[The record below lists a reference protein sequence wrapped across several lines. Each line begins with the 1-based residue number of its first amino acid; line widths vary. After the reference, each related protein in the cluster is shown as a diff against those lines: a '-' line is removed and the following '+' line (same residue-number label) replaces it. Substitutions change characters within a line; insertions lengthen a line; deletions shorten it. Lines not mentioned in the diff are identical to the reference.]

1 MWNGSNDPPES
12 MTFAPS
18 LTRFTRRSLLSS
30 AAAVASAAILPS
42 GFASAAFLGPGKSAT
57 EYSLLQSQTPASNP
71 AWYGFNLLEYFST
84 DPDWM
89 KYFPYKNDGIF
100 LEDDFRWMRDWGF
113 NWVRLPMDYRFWT
126 DAHDLMKIN
135 EKAVEPIDRAV
146 RLGEKYRVHVNI
158 SLHRAPGF
166 CILDGL
172 DPVVTGI
179 HVTPEKTS
187 FYKDRATLEAFVH
200 QWTFFAQRYKGISNE
215 RVSFNLV
222 NEPVLPFTAEEK
234 TQLKERRKSESQE
247 AIDQEMKVRG
257 AKEYARVARA
267 AIEGIRAVDPQRL
280 IVSDGSSGGVIP
292 VADLFSTG
300 VLQSPHDYYPAELTH
315 HQCEWARGWATRT
328 EPPTWPLKDSQGK
341 VTADRKTIAD
351 FVRPWR
357 ELEQQRVS
365 IHFGEMGCYKHTPPE
380 VVLAWFNDTLDA
392 IGELKSGWALWN
404 FRGPFG
410 VLDTERPGTKFE
422 EWQGHK
428 LDRPLLTLLQKKMK
442 A

>member
-1 MWNGSNDPPES
+1 MGKESNDRPES
-12 MTFAPS
+12 PASEPG
-18 LTRFTRRSLLSS
+18 LTRFTRRSLLRS
-30 AAAVASAAILPS
+30 AASVATAAILPPA
-42 GFASAAFLGPGKSAT
+42 FASGAFPEVGASSI
-57 EYSLLQSQTPASNP
+57 ESSWQQSQTPAKNP
-71 AWYGFNLLEYFST
+71 PWYGFNLLEYFST

-100 LEDDFRWMRDWGF
+100 LEDDFDWMRDWGF

-126 DAHDLMKIN
+126 DPNDLMKIN
-135 EKAVEPIDRAV
+135 EKKVEPIDRAI
-146 RLGEKYRVHVNI
+146 RLGEKYGVHVNI

-166 CILDGL
+166 CVLDGL
-172 DPVVTGI
+172 DPTVTGI
-179 HVTPEKTS
+179 HVTPEKAS

-200 QWTFFAQRYKGISNE
+200 QWTFFAQRYKSISNE

-222 NEPVLPFTAEEK
+222 NEPLLPLTSEEK
-234 TQLKERRKSESQE
+234 TQLTERRKSESQE
-247 AIDQEMKVRG
+247 AIDEEMKVRG

-267 AIEGIRAVDPQRL
+267 AIEGIRAIDPQRL
-280 IVSDGSSGGVIP
+280 IVSDGSSGGVTP

-300 VLQSPHDYYPAELTH
+300 VLQSPHDYYPGDLTH

-328 EPPTWPLKDSQGK
+328 EPPTWPLKDSHGK

-357 ELEQQRVS
+357 GLEQQRVS

-380 VVLAWFNDTLDA
+380 VVLAWFNDTLDM

-422 EWQGHK
+422 DWQGHQ